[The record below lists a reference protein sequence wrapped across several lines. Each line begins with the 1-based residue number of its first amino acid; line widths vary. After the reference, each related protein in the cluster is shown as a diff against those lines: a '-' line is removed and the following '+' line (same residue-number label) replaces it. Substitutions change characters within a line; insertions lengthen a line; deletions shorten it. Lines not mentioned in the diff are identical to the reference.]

1 LHDQI
6 TLTAPDLG
14 TIIMDDRLAHN
25 PLAHPLTSH
34 IKAVSSQKKELEVKK
49 VVTTVQSPI
58 GNRDEKQR
66 AERMAEYR
74 EESSLIQARNM
85 HVRDVFL
92 ENMRRER
99 DQLERQKTHDRSEKR
114 EMWNQRMRNSP
125 FAVDLLAENERI
137 DEEFKIRS
145 KAEAHRV
152 KMLQKRK
159 ELVKNEIILSA
170 LSESDDLIALRKEKR
185 SLAEEAK
192 RLRAMHDLEK
202 VGKLT
207 KDAATI
213 HKKMHEDRVK
223 AQVEKRE
230 LRRQRLTLNGP
241 NDELR
246 RRTVMESQRPTGY
259 A

>member
-1 LHDQI
+1 
-6 TLTAPDLG
+6 
-14 TIIMDDRLAHN
+14 
-25 PLAHPLTSH
+25 
-34 IKAVSSQKKELEVKK
+34 
-49 VVTTVQSPI
+49 
-58 GNRDEKQR
+58 
-66 AERMAEYR
+66 
-74 EESSLIQARNM
+74 
-85 HVRDVFL
+85 
-92 ENMRRER
+92 
-99 DQLERQKTHDRSEKR
+99 
-114 EMWNQRMRNSP
+114 
-125 FAVDLLAENERI
+125 
-137 DEEFKIRS
+137 
-145 KAEAHRV
+145 
-152 KMLQKRK
+152 MLQKRK

-213 HKKMHEDRVK
+213 HKRMHEDRVK